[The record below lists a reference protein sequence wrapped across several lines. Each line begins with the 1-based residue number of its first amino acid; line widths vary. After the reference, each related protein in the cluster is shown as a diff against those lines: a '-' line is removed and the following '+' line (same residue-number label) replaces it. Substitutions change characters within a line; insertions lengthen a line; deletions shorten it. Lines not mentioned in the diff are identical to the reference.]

1 MNLVEELE
9 EFIKTTKDGREMKR
23 AIAVKMKVQGKKNG
37 EIQSLLC
44 CSQSFISKWKNQVVF
59 GGIEQLKIQYKGS
72 KSYLSLSQ
80 KAEVV
85 QWLQSL
91 KHCEREKLQIYI
103 ETNYGVVF
111 QSLQSYYDLLHSAQ
125 ISWKKTQKT
134 NPRLD
139 PLLVKKNEKKSKQ
152 N

>member
-23 AIAVKMKVQGKKNG
+23 AIAVKMKVQGKNNR
-37 EIQSLLC
+37 EIQSLLNV
-44 CSQSFISKWKNQVVF
+44 SQSFISKWKNQAVF
-59 GGIEQLKIQYKGS
+59 GGVEQLKIQYKGS
-72 KSYLSLSQ
+72 QSYLSVPQ
-80 KAEVV
+80 KNEVI

-91 KHCEREKLQIYI
+91 DYCEREKLQLHL
-103 ETNYGVVF
+103 ETNYGVIF
-111 QSLQSYYDLLHSAQ
+111 QSLQSYYDLLHSAK
-125 ISWKKTQKT
+125 ITWKKTQKT

-139 PLLVKKNEKKSKQ
+139 PELVKKKVKKSKQ